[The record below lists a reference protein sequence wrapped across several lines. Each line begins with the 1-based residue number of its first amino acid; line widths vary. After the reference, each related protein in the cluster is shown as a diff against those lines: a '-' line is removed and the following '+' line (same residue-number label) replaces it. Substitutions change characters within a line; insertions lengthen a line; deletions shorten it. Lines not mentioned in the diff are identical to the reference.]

1 MTRHEFL
8 QKMADVA
15 ADYDDYAKKRRWIAE
30 VREHDAQLAD
40 MLQKE
45 LHQIEL
51 TDDYIFREYR
61 SRPFTPEAE

>member
-15 ADYDDYAKKRRWIAE
+15 ADYDDYAQKRRWIAE

-45 LHQIEL
+45 LDQIEL
-51 TDDYIFREYR
+51 IDDYIFREYR
-61 SRPFTPEAE
+61 SRPFTPGAE